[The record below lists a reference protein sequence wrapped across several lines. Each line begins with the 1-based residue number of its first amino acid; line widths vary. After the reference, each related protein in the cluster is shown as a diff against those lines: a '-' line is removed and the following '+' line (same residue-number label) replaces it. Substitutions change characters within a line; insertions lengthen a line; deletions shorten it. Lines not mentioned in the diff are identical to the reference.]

1 MEEKERGWKKKREGG
16 RERDKGGGGIKGEG
30 KERGWRRKEGG

>member
-1 MEEKERGWKKKREGG
+1 MEEKERGWKKKREDG
-16 RERDKGGGGIKGEG
+16 RERDKGGIKGEG